1 MERENVT
8 ILDHPLI
15 QHKISML
22 RDERTGTNEFRK
34 LVEEIAT
41 LMGFEAVTKDKVK
54 TKRLTFT
61 APTIKRGTMKTRGQ
75 TYKIRKAKKSYSVKL
90 KKNLKKK
97 QKVSFYGKD
106 KDGNKFYR
114 TYYVN

>member
-1 MERENVT
+1 
-8 ILDHPLI
+8 
-15 QHKISML
+15 
-22 RDERTGTNEFRK
+22 
-34 LVEEIAT
+34 
-41 LMGFEAVTKDKVK
+41 
-54 TKRLTFT
+54 
-61 APTIKRGTMKTRGQ
+61 MKTRGQ

>member
-41 LMGFEAVTKDKVK
+41 LMGFEALRDLPLEDAVIVDSTAVLSAGKTFACREHFCGISIYPPQKAMGIVTG
-54 TKRLTFT
+54 LF
-61 APTIKRGTMKTRGQ
+61 AP
-75 TYKIRKAKKSYSVKL
+75 
-90 KKNLKKK
+90 
-97 QKVSFYGKD
+97 
-106 KDGNKFYR
+106 
-114 TYYVN
+114 